1 MFSSGHDFISKTLS
15 LKVTLSFKNAE
26 VSSHM
31 QSYINAWSDIKMR
44 KGTWYHKPCEKRRK
58 ISNIKIHMQTV
69 SLIKCSR
76 TYFSPLEDK
85 EKDKVQVPQRNEML
99 SIYCIKLILILK
111 FMKLLNY

>member
-1 MFSSGHDFISKTLS
+1 
-15 LKVTLSFKNAE
+15 
-26 VSSHM
+26 
-31 QSYINAWSDIKMR
+31 
-44 KGTWYHKPCEKRRK
+44 
-58 ISNIKIHMQTV
+58 MQTV

-111 FMKLLNY
+111 LMKLLNY